1 MPTFLTSHPES
12 AAELVAAAGRQRP
25 HLILV
30 GLPGSGK
37 TRAGQAAAEKLGR
50 RFLDFDA
57 EIERRELVSI
67 SEIFAAKG
75 EPHFRELER
84 SITNEV
90 RGTSNMV
97 LAPGG
102 GWIANPG
109 CLELLRPPAILL
121 YLKVEPEIAV
131 SRMGRGTARRPL
143 LRQGKPAAQ
152 LTDILK
158 KREDLYLQSDHTI
171 STDFLSY
178 IQVAERIVALATA

>member
-121 YLKVEPEIAV
+121 YLKVKPEIAV